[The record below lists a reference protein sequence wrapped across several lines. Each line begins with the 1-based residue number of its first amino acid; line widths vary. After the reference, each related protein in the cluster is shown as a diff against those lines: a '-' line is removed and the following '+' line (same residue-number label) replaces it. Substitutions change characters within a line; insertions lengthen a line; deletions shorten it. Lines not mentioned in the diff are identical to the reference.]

1 MGKIIE
7 HHTQES
13 AIGLSPEDQK
23 KYAGQYVCFPS
34 FSDRRVISA
43 HIEVKKARE
52 MAEEKGFKNPV
63 AFYIPF
69 PNERLTPLE
78 IGLRFFLNGL

>member
-1 MGKIIE
+1 MRKIIE
-7 HHTQES
+7 HYTQEPV
-13 AIGLSPEDQK
+13 IGLSSEDQK

-34 FSDRRVISA
+34 FSDRRVIAA
-43 HIEVKKARE
+43 HIEVVKARE
-52 MAEEKGFKNPV
+52 MAEEGGFKNPV
-63 AFYIPF
+63 TFYVSS